1 MHFSVM
7 LLNKEGFRRDVTR
20 NNLKTLMAGTTTL
33 LLGMNV
39 FVSPVQAAEQ
49 GQSGAALDAAQIKT
63 MGSSN
68 SAQPANYVVNNSEG
82 AEEQQENNKPG
93 IEPQSASVNGGDA
106 STGEEKDDARLNAGI
121 YKDKTEAHF
130 KDDKGIEQKTT
141 LGEVA
146 KHLDKSNPLGV
157 ASMFHIFADKVT
169 QNGDLNG
176 NIAANEFSGHDFGA
190 RENKREVDHTNI
202 DIYYIKKINQLGSN
216 AFRNNNGSKI
226 VVGENLVKH
235 DENYNGGQYH
245 VTIGGHDYTLD
256 LVRPKDHEEVGGKY
270 ATDFQQDA
278 NYIDIKSEL
287 ANLGKKSEKW
297 MKDEATS
304 SVTAT
309 NAAQPNEGK
318 KNMTYDLSKAEV
330 DNSGNNII
338 IQMPIEDL
346 ENANNE
352 FTIQG
357 LNENSKKNIIINV
370 ITPNEIKS
378 NKDLKIYINTRG
390 AS

>member
-1 MHFSVM
+1 M
-7 LLNKEGFRRDVTR
+7 LLNKEDFRRDMTR

-130 KDDKGIEQKTT
+130 KDDKGTEQKTT

-256 LVRPKDHEEVGGKY
+256 AVRPKDHEEVGGKN

-309 NAAQPNEGK
+309 NAA
-318 KNMTYDLSKAEV
+318 
-330 DNSGNNII
+330 
-338 IQMPIEDL
+338 
-346 ENANNE
+346 
-352 FTIQG
+352 
-357 LNENSKKNIIINV
+357 
-370 ITPNEIKS
+370 
-378 NKDLKIYINTRG
+378 
-390 AS
+390 

>member
-1 MHFSVM
+1 M

-304 SVTAT
+304 SVIAT

>member
-1 MHFSVM
+1 M
-7 LLNKEGFRRDVTR
+7 LLNKEDFRRDMTR

-130 KDDKGIEQKTT
+130 KDDKGTEQKTT

-202 DIYYIKKINQLGSN
+202 DI
-216 AFRNNNGSKI
+216 R
-226 VVGENLVKH
+226 VVLVKS
-235 DENYNGGQYH
+235 
-245 VTIGGHDYTLD
+245 
-256 LVRPKDHEEVGGKY
+256 
-270 ATDFQQDA
+270 F
-278 NYIDIKSEL
+278 
-287 ANLGKKSEKW
+287 
-297 MKDEATS
+297 
-304 SVTAT
+304 
-309 NAAQPNEGK
+309 
-318 KNMTYDLSKAEV
+318 
-330 DNSGNNII
+330 
-338 IQMPIEDL
+338 
-346 ENANNE
+346 
-352 FTIQG
+352 
-357 LNENSKKNIIINV
+357 
-370 ITPNEIKS
+370 
-378 NKDLKIYINTRG
+378 
-390 AS
+390 